1 MAIKKLKADS
11 RKVLIVGDQEL
22 DVTAAQKVGCQ
33 FLRGQNENMV

>member
-11 RKVLIVGDQEL
+11 RKVLIVGHQEL